1 MWRCVKESGTTSG
14 LVQGFHVQYTPAP
27 CVCTARG
34 GGRAC
39 RRRWQWHPLNG
50 ELFELS
56 VRAGRP
62 PTPAPVMFPQG
73 DTLGVVLSFLSARE
87 LVQGG
92 LFRVSQEWRR
102 VLCTLPHAW
111 GLSLDLGW
119 TRGRITSWCTFAW
132 HRIRVSREPAR

>member
-1 MWRCVKESGTTSG
+1 
-14 LVQGFHVQYTPAP
+14 
-27 CVCTARG
+27 
-34 GGRAC
+34 
-39 RRRWQWHPLNG
+39 
-50 ELFELS
+50 
-56 VRAGRP
+56 
-62 PTPAPVMFPQG
+62 MFPQG

-119 TRGRITSWCTFAW
+119 TRGRITSWSTFAW
-132 HRIRVSREPAR
+132 HLIRVSREPAR